1 MASFFRDTAFGW
13 TFRTL
18 SGGRLFAWDEY
29 KDHDLVERYLSASQ
43 PANSRQVVEQ
53 DKPDKQEEKAD
64 DSESVKDDG
73 RSTHSDV
80 ESAIDVQ
87 LVDWLENDPAVC
99 RSNLVR
105 LAARLMQCQLET
117 HELVKSQEVLCDFS
131 DLPPHYFRLYRLR
144 YIYFWHRW
152 H

>member
-1 MASFFRDTAFGW
+1 MADFFRDTAFGW

-53 DKPDKQEEKAD
+53 DKQEEKAE
-64 DSESVKDDG
+64 DSESVKDDD
-73 RSTHSDV
+73 RSAHSDV

-87 LVDWLENDPAVC
+87 LVDWLENDPAV
-99 RSNLVR
+99 RYSNPSA
-105 LAARLMQCQLET
+105 LAVC
-117 HELVKSQEVLCDFS
+117 
-131 DLPPHYFRLYRLR
+131 
-144 YIYFWHRW
+144 
-152 H
+152 